1 RAAYDAVKT
10 LYESDYAPQTLQ
22 EKEVVI
28 RMVETQWQLT
38 RVARL
43 IDLAFTNGGDLMTT
57 SKMMDNY
64 SRHQTRL
71 HRMHLDLVRR
81 MDSLIDKRDPDT
93 QPGFDDMYE
102 DAPEPDASNPETTP
116 EAGPTSPASQ
126 NHRNELHEIGFVLHA
141 AIAESSDRR
150 DASETSLTKAA

>member
-1 RAAYDAVKT
+1 CSRRPIDIEGISDRAAYDAVKAT
-10 LYESDYAPQTLQ
+10 YENEYAPETLQ

-57 SKMMDNY
+57 SRMMDNY

-71 HRMHLDLVRR
+71 HRMHLELVRR
-81 MDSLIDKRDPDT
+81 MDELVAKRELGADL
-93 QPGFDDMYE
+93 DDDAANPE
-102 DAPEPDASNPETTP
+102 IAPEVHPTTLP
-116 EAGPTSPASQ
+116 SENRP
-126 NHRNELHEIGFVLHA
+126 NNLHEIGFVRKESHLPEETEDPA
-141 AIAESSDRR
+141 A
-150 DASETSLTKAA
+150 